1 MIWNKIFKDGSIFT
15 GAALFL
21 SRVKTA
27 GLGRHFRATRE
38 CQTSCFCAVE
48 KYEKKWRRA
57 NGKEKKM
64 IPFLCRLWNL
74 NR

>member
-27 GLGRHFRATRE
+27 GLGDISGQHGNVRHPAFVLWRNTKR
-38 CQTSCFCAVE
+38 SGDGPME
-48 KYEKKWRRA
+48 KRKR
-57 NGKEKKM
+57 
-64 IPFLCRLWNL
+64 
-74 NR
+74 